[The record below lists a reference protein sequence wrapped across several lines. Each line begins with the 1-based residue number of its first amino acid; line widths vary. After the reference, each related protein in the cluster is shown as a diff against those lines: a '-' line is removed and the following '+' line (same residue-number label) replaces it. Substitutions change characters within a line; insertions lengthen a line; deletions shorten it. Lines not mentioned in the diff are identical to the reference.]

1 MAPPLRVDCGFG
13 FSWAAALIRRWCIID
28 GWTIIGLLLRVHFGL
43 DWLDLTWLDLS
54 SKCRRCVVI
63 YEKHKNVLQYKESEC
78 DDMYM
83 DQSNHPVSNPLP
95 IRTMQKSSELN
106 SHSSNGRG
114 GAHPNTSGGHS
125 RSSSDQYQ
133 FRSND
138 DNDNCKHQLFDI
150 YLYMNMNII
159 IWLWFWLYIQQHDV
173 WYTILSYKVC
183 CVATIYI
190 VWHPCLVS
198 SSSQVS
204 RYVALRWRWRW
215 IN

>member
-1 MAPPLRVDCGFG
+1 MPL
-13 FSWAAALIRRWCIID
+13 
-28 GWTIIGLLLRVHFGL
+28 IGVC
-43 DWLDLTWLDLS
+43 

-106 SHSSNGRG
+106 GHSSNGRG

-125 RSSSDQYQ
+125 RSSADQYQ

-150 YLYMNMNII
+150 YISLSLYYDSLVHIYVNVN
-159 IWLWFWLYIQQHDV
+159 YA
-173 WYTILSYKVC
+173 TTC
-183 CVATIYI
+183 CYYHPFHSVVLRLCLAQCNNWCADCHHCYI
-190 VWHPCLVS
+190 VLETRIWHENGFFPIYRTSFVGFWYIKVTFFFLYNFYK
-198 SSSQVS
+198 QT
-204 RYVALRWRWRW
+204 
-215 IN
+215 INLYRL

>member
-1 MAPPLRVDCGFG
+1 M
-13 FSWAAALIRRWCIID
+13 
-28 GWTIIGLLLRVHFGL
+28 
-43 DWLDLTWLDLS
+43 
-54 SKCRRCVVI
+54 I

-150 YLYMNMNII
+150 YIYEYEYYYLIM
-159 IWLWFWLYIQQHDV
+159 
-173 WYTILSYKVC
+173 IL
-183 CVATIYI
+183 I
-190 VWHPCLVS
+190 VHTTT
-198 SSSQVS
+198 
-204 RYVALRWRWRW
+204 
-215 IN
+215 

>member
-1 MAPPLRVDCGFG
+1 M
-13 FSWAAALIRRWCIID
+13 
-28 GWTIIGLLLRVHFGL
+28 
-43 DWLDLTWLDLS
+43 
-54 SKCRRCVVI
+54 I

-106 SHSSNGRG
+106 GHSSNGRG

-125 RSSSDQYQ
+125 RSSADQYQ

-150 YLYMNMNII
+150 YLFLFMI
-159 IWLWFWLYIQQHDV
+159 LLYIFM
-173 WYTILSYKVC
+173 
-183 CVATIYI
+183 
-190 VWHPCLVS
+190 
-198 SSSQVS
+198 
-204 RYVALRWRWRW
+204 
-215 IN
+215 

>member
-1 MAPPLRVDCGFG
+1 MYRPPHFKWVMVLFL
-13 FSWAAALIRRWCIID
+13 FTANHPMHLIGVC
-28 GWTIIGLLLRVHFGL
+28 
-43 DWLDLTWLDLS
+43 

-106 SHSSNGRG
+106 GHSSNGRG

-125 RSSSDQYQ
+125 RSSADQYQ

-150 YLYMNMNII
+150 YIYLSLFMI
-159 IWLWFWLYIQQHDV
+159 LLYIFM
-173 WYTILSYKVC
+173 
-183 CVATIYI
+183 
-190 VWHPCLVS
+190 
-198 SSSQVS
+198 
-204 RYVALRWRWRW
+204 
-215 IN
+215 